1 MISPRVAKI
10 GAAGSI
16 MVGFGFIAFYA
27 IVITGSGSEA
37 PGPVAEL
44 VTTMHPQPQ
53 SDNEELIQPLPAA
66 QTEKDA
72 ADAAFE
78 KFMSD
83 VRQEESAARSATAT
97 ALLQEPSEHAA
108 KESLNSLISK
118 GMAEIESWGDGKPEE
133 LAVTSTEGLDQKRKA
148 SQVEQTVKPKARKQ
162 KVQRAAAS
170 EPRASSVA
178 TPASDKVAETVMTQ
192 KKARSTTEAVAAQS
206 VKQAT
211 QQVNDAVSAIRTA
224 AAKQSTAKKAARKN
238 AAPVASATAPRTA
251 APQPLL
257 EQHRVLDTPSVLEAA
272 RVAREKKARAQLAK
286 EASATGE
293 CPRAVVMAKAACELG
308 YWQVV
313 DACTSETEAASD
325 MVNVAPCK
333 SARDEATL
341 KCVNALSPC
350 KGAQAAMAANKLA
363 QKILGPQRLLPAG
376 MMPPHPR
383 ENMPPSLV
391 KAVVAKPKPT
401 AAEKAAAHKAAFLN
415 KVAKKVGNDLAP
427 KEFDAKE
434 MAAIAPLLKPEH
446 KLAMVMEQIPAQTRS
461 VVIPSYQRRS
471 SRVES
476 YSDQGVIRR
485 AQRGGH
491 ILPPKIAIPK
501 RQAATTQPWD
511 QAPAAGLRGGRAELL
526 QPESSD
532 LKFARETLQGAPELT
547 QLVEL
552 LD

>member
-1 MISPRVAKI
+1 
-10 GAAGSI
+10 
-16 MVGFGFIAFYA
+16 MVGIGFIAFYA
-27 IVITGSGSEA
+27 IVITGSGNEA

-44 VTTMHPQPQ
+44 ITTRRQPQ

-66 QTEKDA
+66 QTENA

-78 KFMSD
+78 KFMSG
-83 VRQEESAARSATAT
+83 VRQEESASRSATAT
-97 ALLQEPSEHAA
+97 ALLQEPSEHAAA

-118 GMAEIESWGDGKPEE
+118 GMAEIESWGVDEPEE
-133 LAVTSTEGLDQKRKA
+133 LAATATNGLGQKRKA
-148 SQVEQTVKPKARKQ
+148 SQLVQSVPKTKAKPKDRKQ
-162 KVQRAAAS
+162 KVQATAS
-170 EPRASSVA
+170 SESRAS
-178 TPASDKVAETVMTQ
+178 KVAETVMTQ
-192 KKARSTTEAVAAQS
+192 KKARSTTQAVAAQS

-211 QQVNDAVSAIRTA
+211 QQVNEAVNAIRTA
-224 AAKQSTAKKAARKN
+224 AAKQSAAKKAAGKK
-238 AAPVASATAPRTA
+238 ATPTASASAPRTA

-272 RVAREKKARAQLAK
+272 RAAREEKAREQLAR

-293 CPRAVVMAKAACELG
+293 CPRALVMAKAACELG

-325 MVNVAPCK
+325 RVNVAACK

-350 KGAQAAMAANKLA
+350 KGAQAATAAKKLA
-363 QKILGPQRLLPAG
+363 QKILGPQKLLPAG

-391 KAVVAKPKPT
+391 KAVAAKHKQT

-415 KVAKKVGNDLAP
+415 KVAKKVGKDLAP
-427 KEFDAKE
+427 KEFDAKQ
-434 MAAIAPLLKPEH
+434 MQAIAPLLKPEH
-446 KLAMVMEQIPAQTRS
+446 KLAMVLEQIPAQTRS

-471 SRVES
+471 VRVES

-485 AQRGGH
+485 AQMAGH
-491 ILPPKIAIPK
+491 VVPPKMAIP
-501 RQAATTQPWD
+501 RREATATQPWE
-511 QAPAAGLRGGRAELL
+511 QAPAAGLQGGRTDLL